1 MADGRRET
9 SGIKFLLLHM
19 YILLVAATE
28 NEIRTTSD
36 WLSSV
41 KGSVNGHE
49 VEILI
54 TGIGSTA
61 TSYALTRQLLWRS
74 PEMVIQ
80 AGIGG
85 SFSNEYPPGTVAF
98 INEEVF
104 ADLGAF
110 QDDGFTDIFDLGLA
124 GADDHPYTNR
134 MLINPQLESWIK
146 YGLPFVRG
154 ATINC
159 ISSSAEQVTE
169 IKNKYSPVIESMEGA
184 ALHYACLMEHIPFIQ
199 LRAVSNFVGERDKN
213 QWKMMEAITV
223 LNEKL
228 RRILGW
234 M

>member
-1 MADGRRET
+1 
-9 SGIKFLLLHM
+9 M

-28 NEIRTTSD
+28 NEIKATSG

-41 KGSVNGHE
+41 KGAVNGHE
-49 VEILI
+49 VEVLI

-61 TSYALTRQLLWRS
+61 SAYALTRQLLWRS
-74 PEMVIQ
+74 PELVIQ

-85 SFSNEYPPGTVAF
+85 SFNKDYPPETVVF
-98 INEEVF
+98 VKEEVF

-110 QDDGFTDIFDLGLA
+110 QQNIFDDIFDLRLA
-124 GADDHPYTNR
+124 AADEPPFTNGI
-134 MLINPQLESWIK
+134 LVNNQLEPWTK
-146 YGLPFVRG
+146 YGLPFVKG

-159 ISSSAEQVTE
+159 ISSTTSQIEA
-169 IKNKYSPVIESMEGA
+169 IKNKYDPVIESMEGA

-199 LRAVSNFVGERDKN
+199 LRAVSNYVGERDRSKWRMN
-213 QWKMMEAITV
+213 EAITV

-234 M
+234 L